1 MNRQLLIDVVVG
13 IGLALIVVLVVFMTS
28 GTAAQF
34 VYGAF

>member
-1 MNRQLLIDVVVG
+1 MNRQLLTDLAVG
-13 IGLALIVVLVVFMTS
+13 IALAAIVVLVVFMTS

>member
-1 MNRQLLIDVVVG
+1 MNRRLLIDILVG
-13 IGLALIVVLVVFMTS
+13 LGLALVVVLVVFMTS